1 VRRAFAAAILTVILA
16 GGPVTA
22 AEAAAPDGLSVS
34 IRNGNSEVHSDD
46 RLVYTATVRNGGV
59 GTVEGRLV
67 ITVPAFVRITDAGSA
82 DRAGVDASWT
92 VTVPPGGSVTKK
104 LTGVLENIPKGQLRV
119 TTLVGL
125 YLGDA
130 TQPTIRSADAATIAG
145 VKDPAHAVND
155 RAPSSATSAP
165 SPIVWVGLGIGGI
178 VLLAAIAGGWLVWRR
193 RSQVVGHGPVTESHE
208 SSRLP

>member
-1 VRRAFAAAILTVILA
+1 MRRAFAATILTVILA
-16 GGPVTA
+16 VGPMTA
-22 AEAAAPDGLSVS
+22 AEAAAPAGLSVS
-34 IRNGNSEVHSDD
+34 IRNGSSEVHSDD

-59 GTVEGRLV
+59 SAVEGRLV

-92 VTVPPGGSVTKK
+92 VTVPPGGSATKK

-145 VKDPAHAVND
+145 VEDPAHAVSD
-155 RAPSSATSAP
+155 PVAKSTAPTAF
-165 SPIVWVGLGIGGI
+165 PIVWIDLGAGAVVVVAVIVGWRLI
-178 VLLAAIAGGWLVWRR
+178 RR
-193 RSQVVGHGPVTESHE
+193 R
-208 SSRLP
+208 RIRDW